1 MFLFEILDNVIELY
15 ILYILETLSQVDI
28 LSIFL
33 LYMISDSSYAIWDIM
48 NILKLLTQF
57 GLSLILLP
65 FKNSKTI
72 THIKILLPSFFFFFL
87 ILQTIY
93 KCK

>member
-72 THIKILLPSFFFFFL
+72 THIKILLPSFFFFFNITNHL
-87 ILQTIY
+87 
-93 KCK
+93 